1 MRAVNLLPR
10 DEPRRRREKLTL
22 TTQLALVLPFLIAS
36 LLAAGYLLAS
46 SKVNDNKA
54 TLNAL
59 QDELEAIPHVENQ
72 QPGNALLT
80 VQRDQRVAALGL
92 ALQARIS
99 WDRILRE
106 ISSVLPEDVWLTS
119 LDAKSP
125 ETPVAPPPPLPTTTT
140 TETTT
145 DTTATATTPV
155 PPPAPP
161 DAPLTL
167 DGYTY
172 SQEGVARL
180 MSRLALIPE
189 LNAVKL
195 VSSTESEVSNQRV
208 VQFSIQANVATPG
221 AS

>member
-10 DEPRRRREKLTL
+10 DEPRRHRKKMTL
-22 TTQLALVLPFLIAS
+22 ATQVALVLPFLIAS
-36 LLAAGYLLAS
+36 FLAAGYLLAS
-46 SKVNDNKA
+46 SKVKDNRA

-72 QPGNALLT
+72 QPENALLA

-106 ISSVLPEDVWLTS
+106 ISSVLPKDVWLTS

-125 ETPVAPPPPLPTTTT
+125 ETPVAPPPPSTTTT
-140 TETTT
+140 AETAT
-145 DTTATATTPV
+145 DTTATTPA

-189 LNAVKL
+189 LNVVKL
-195 VSSTESEVSNQRV
+195 VSSTESEVSNQTV
-208 VQFSIQANVATPG
+208 VQFSIRANVATPG